1 VNKERRIMGND
12 QPSKGKRT
20 FYFGLAAAA
29 ILLHACTSR
38 MAEAAPAPT
47 PAESVRVVKGDPPP
61 TSQLALLM
69 RDMTAFADSTGKLVS
84 AGKELP
90 VYPVRFKAIMTAEAT
105 PGMVEHRTFD
115 PYAQAWLGQLD
126 ALYAA
131 PASERNE
138 VFNSLVQTCAACHG
152 QMCPGPLVRIKK
164 LTIQENED

>member
-1 VNKERRIMGND
+1 MHTN
-12 QPSKGKRT
+12 QPSKVRRT
-20 FYFGLAAAA
+20 FYFGLVATAMV
-29 ILLHACTSR
+29 LHACTSR
-38 MAEAAPAPT
+38 MAEAAPAPP
-47 PAESVRVVKGDPPP
+47 PALSVRVVKGDPPP

-131 PASERNE
+131 PAAERNE

-164 LTIQENED
+164 LTIPENED